1 MIISLVFLL
10 LQIQVIDSGPEHY
23 SVISTHNLF
32 RPLGWTS
39 PVDAPKWR
47 LIGIANDKAY
57 FVSVKSFR
65 ISVLSRGGTLG
76 NNKVIQ
82 ISDRKV
88 TLEGGDVYT
97 TKSVE
102 FLGNEK
108 GRSRRSSRGST
119 RRGGGSEGKVSEGD
133 RSKRRVNASTRTTG
147 RNFQR
152 SVSET
157 QRQEWREA
165 RKKFQNASSEERLR
179 MIEKYMDRRGGRQ

>member
-108 GRSRRSSRGST
+108 GRST

-152 SVSET
+152 PVSEA
-157 QRQEWREA
+157 QRQKWREA
-165 RKKFQNASSEERLR
+165 RKKFENASSEERLR
-179 MIEKYMDRRGGRQ
+179 MIEEFRKNRER

>member
-32 RPLGWTS
+32 RPFGWTS

-47 LIGIANDKAY
+47 LIGIVNDKAY

-152 SVSET
+152 PVSEA
-157 QRQEWREA
+157 QRQKWREA
-165 RKKFQNASSEERLR
+165 RKKFENASSEERLR